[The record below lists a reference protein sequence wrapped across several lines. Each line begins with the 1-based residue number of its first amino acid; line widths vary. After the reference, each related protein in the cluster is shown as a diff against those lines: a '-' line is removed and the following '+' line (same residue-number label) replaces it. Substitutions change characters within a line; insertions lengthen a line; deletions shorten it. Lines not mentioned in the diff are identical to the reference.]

1 MNDWDDYR
9 LVLAIHKGKTLRNA
23 AHELGVNHSTVSRR
37 LAVLNK
43 KYGTELVRK
52 TPTGLSLSP
61 LGEKL
66 LVSAHKIESLVIQDK
81 RFERAQQLESEGDIS
96 VSVPPPIMQFLLLD
110 DLMHFQ
116 QTHPRIRL
124 NIHSSYKL
132 ANLDECEAD
141 VVIRVSNTP
150 DEHLVGYRLFSV
162 ATQYYAAKDY
172 LKNTPTDRYQWITNT
187 DSGGRPDW
195 IQRSP
200 YPDAKIGPC
209 ISDLTLRHQ
218 AANSGHGMIRGAC
231 YIAHNFNNLVSL
243 AGTEPEAFQQ
253 IWVLSH
259 PDLAHIDRIQVL
271 KKYLTDALKSK
282 KALLT
287 GESGICD
294 ASE

>member
-37 LAVLNK
+37 LAILNK
-43 KYGTELVRK
+43 NYGSEIVRK
-52 TPTGLSLSP
+52 TPSGLCLSP

-66 LVSAHKIESLVIQDK
+66 LVSAEKIESLVIQDK
-81 RFERAQQLESEGDIS
+81 RFERAEHLELEGDIS

-116 QTHPRIRL
+116 RTHPRIAL
-124 NIHSSYKL
+124 NIHSSYEI

-172 LKNTPTDRYQWITNT
+172 LKNTPPHLYQWITNT
-187 DSGGRPDW
+187 HSGDRPEW
-195 IQRSP
+195 IKHTP
-200 YPDAKIGPC
+200 FPDAKIGPC
-209 ISDLTLRHQ
+209 ITDLTLRHQ

-243 AGTEPEAFQQ
+243 AGTEPEPFQQ

-259 PDLAHIDRIQVL
+259 PDLAHINRIQVL
-271 KKYLTDALKSK
+271 KKYLADALKSK
-282 KALLT
+282 KARIT
-287 GESGICD
+287 GESET
-294 ASE
+294 ANA